1 MVDVGVLANYS
12 VKRGLTSPTWD
23 GAKACDT
30 SRYWTSPWAGLHER
44 SDSMHRGGVRD
55 ACTCMNVCE
64 AACAFGATVARC
76 HRDRPGKMEAA
87 SAVQAQQALLPAIS
101 S

>member
-1 MVDVGVLANYS
+1 MCMVDVGVLCNYHS
-12 VKRGLTSPTWD
+12 VKRELKSPSWD
-23 GAKACDT
+23 GAKARDT
-30 SRYWTSPWAGLHER
+30 SRYCTSPWAGLHER

-76 HRDRPGKMEAA
+76 HRG
-87 SAVQAQQALLPAIS
+87 
-101 S
+101 